1 MSARIVAKKK
11 KRDKNSGICHHAVER
26 QCAAVMRIRK
36 MQALSNETPRRK
48 TRKTDSRS
56 CPDLMYQRAE
66 RRGGVRRR
74 WNRLQMRA
82 MPRD

>member
-1 MSARIVAKKK
+1 MSARIVAKEKK
-11 KRDKNSGICHHAVER
+11 DKNSGIYHHTVER

-36 MQALSNETPRRK
+36 MQALRDETPRRK

-56 CPDLMYQRAE
+56 CSDLMYQHAE